1 LEREDVQER
10 LVQALQAQEN
20 YDNKIDVS
28 RNMRSKSKKEKRR
41 TGSGKSFGNEGGGSK
56 RSMTRRG

>member
-1 LEREDVQER
+1 MRLEQGNLELRRIEERLEREDVQER

-28 RNMRSKSKKEKRR
+28 RNMRSKSKK
-41 TGSGKSFGNEGGGSK
+41 
-56 RSMTRRG
+56 